1 MKEKKY
7 DVTISEPN
15 DGWGYFAPL
24 AIYCNPMTV
33 KEIQDYLDIVA
44 KNRTIPIDSCLYQMN
59 THIQHCGC
67 IDVLLSRNNSNI
79 ESTKKDY
86 SSYMKISVQMTNSRK
101 CPREK
106 CLENIKYG
114 KCTDKFMIDIIG
126 KQFFADKYAKQK

>member
-15 DGWGYFAPL
+15 DGWGCFAPL

-44 KNRTIPIDSCLYQMN
+44 KNKTIPIDSCLYQMN

-67 IDVLLSRNNSNI
+67 IDVLLSRNNFDI

-126 KQFFADKYAKQK
+126 KQFFTDKYAKQK